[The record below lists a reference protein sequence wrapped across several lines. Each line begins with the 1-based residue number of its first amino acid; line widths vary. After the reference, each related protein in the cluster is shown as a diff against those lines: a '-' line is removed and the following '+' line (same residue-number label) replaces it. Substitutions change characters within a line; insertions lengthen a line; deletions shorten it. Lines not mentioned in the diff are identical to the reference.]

1 MRALV
6 QRVSEAGVAVAGAE
20 IAAIGKGLLVLVGVA
35 EGDGPA
41 EAEYLARKVANLRV
55 FEDDVGKMNLSVL
68 DAGGEALAVSQFTL
82 CADTS
87 RGNRPGFSG
96 AAAPDV
102 AEPSARISHYGQ
114 ARHRVGRSPIRQ
126 EKAAE
131 RSLGYAQGLRRR
143 GRPAR
148 RDPQGGGSRTTGRV
162 KALARCDSIAPH
174 PFPSLSSDIRRAAPV
189 HSENSGL
196 VDAFCKNLESHGVA
210 VKTGQFQ
217 AHMAV
222 RLINDGPV
230 TIWFDTA
237 AK

>member
-6 QRVSEAGVAVAGAE
+6 QRVSEAGVAVAGEE

-35 EGDGPA
+35 EGDGEA

-55 FEDDVGKMNLSVL
+55 FEDDTGKMNLSVL

-87 RGNRPGFSG
+87 RGNRPGF
-96 AAAPDV
+96 AYAAPPEV
-102 AEPSARISHYGQ
+102 AEPL
-114 ARHRVGRSPIRQ
+114 V
-126 EKAAE
+126 
-131 RSLGYAQGLRRR
+131 AQ
-143 GRPAR
+143 
-148 RDPQGGGSRTTGRV
+148 
-162 KALARCDSIAPH
+162 
-174 PFPSLSSDIRRAAPV
+174 
-189 HSENSGL
+189 
-196 VDAFCKNLESHGVA
+196 FCKNLEGHGVA
-210 VKTGQFQ
+210 VKTGRFQ

-222 RLINDGPV
+222 RLVNDGPV

>member
-6 QRVSEAGVAVAGAE
+6 QRVSEAGVAVDGRE

-35 EGDGPA
+35 RNDGAA
-41 EAEYLARKVANLRV
+41 EAEYLARKIANLRV
-55 FEDDVGKMNLSVL
+55 FEDDAGKMNLSVL

-87 RGNRPGFSG
+87 RGNRPGFAH
-96 AAAPDV
+96 AAPPDV
-102 AEPSARISHYGQ
+102 AEPL
-114 ARHRVGRSPIRQ
+114 V
-126 EKAAE
+126 
-131 RSLGYAQGLRRR
+131 AQ
-143 GRPAR
+143 
-148 RDPQGGGSRTTGRV
+148 
-162 KALARCDSIAPH
+162 
-174 PFPSLSSDIRRAAPV
+174 
-189 HSENSGL
+189 
-196 VDAFCKNLESHGVA
+196 FCKNLEGHGVA

-222 RLINDGPV
+222 RLVNDGPV

>member
-6 QRVSEAGVAVAGAE
+6 QRVSKASVAVGGRE
-20 IAAIGKGLLVLVGVA
+20 IAAVGKGLLVLVGVA
-35 EGDGPA
+35 EGDGEA

-55 FEDDVGKMNLSVL
+55 FEDDAGKMNLSVL

-96 AAAPDV
+96 AAPPEV
-102 AEPSARISHYGQ
+102 AEP
-114 ARHRVGRSPIRQ
+114 
-126 EKAAE
+126 
-131 RSLGYAQGLRRR
+131 
-143 GRPAR
+143 
-148 RDPQGGGSRTTGRV
+148 
-162 KALARCDSIAPH
+162 
-174 PFPSLSSDIRRAAPV
+174 
-189 HSENSGL
+189 L
-196 VDAFCKNLESHGVA
+196 VAAFCKNLESHGVA